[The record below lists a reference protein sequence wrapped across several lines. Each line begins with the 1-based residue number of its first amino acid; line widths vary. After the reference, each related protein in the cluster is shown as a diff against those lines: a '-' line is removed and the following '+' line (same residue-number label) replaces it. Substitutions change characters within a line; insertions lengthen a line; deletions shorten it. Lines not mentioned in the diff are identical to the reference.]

1 MNWWRRLISSLA
13 YTLLKKALETEMNC
27 TVWNQWDGLEETV
40 DDQTDVLAGLFWP

>member
-1 MNWWRRLISSLA
+1 VEKADFFSGL
-13 YTLLKKALETEMNC
+13 YTTEKALETEMNS